1 MNHFTMS
8 ISAKINFV
16 SAVLVLLLSSSV
28 SFSQEICPGAD
39 VEVATQSFSYSPA
52 TLVVDAGTTV
62 GWVNF
67 GGTHDVNG
75 IASSVTGAA
84 YNNPE
89 AFSLGAMS
97 GNASGVCMGTFI
109 FTVPG
114 VYNYDCSIGSHAA
127 NGMVAAVSVAALV
140 VLGCTDSSACNYD
153 PAATDNDDS
162 CLFTGDACDDEDVN
176 TEGDVI
182 QEDCSCAGFQ
192 TFVDELEDLSVLIF
206 PNPVF
211 ATLTITLNKKSTLQV
226 FDAVGKLMAETG
238 SVSSWTLHVS
248 DWEKGLYTV
257 KTQEGKTHKFIVE

>member
-1 MNHFTMS
+1 MF
-8 ISAKINFV
+8 ISSKRNFV

-97 GNASGVCMGTFI
+97 GNASGVCLGTFI

-127 NGMVAAVSVAALV
+127 NGMVAAVSVAAVV

-153 PAATDNDDS
+153 PAATDDIDS
-162 CLFTGDACDDEDVN
+162 CLFVGDDCEDCN
-176 TEGDVI
+176 TIGVI
-182 QEDCSCAGFQ
+182 QEDCSCGEKSTSSA
-192 TFVDELEDLSVLIF
+192 DELEALSVLIF
-206 PNPVF
+206 PNPVT
-211 ATLTITLNKKSTLQV
+211 ATLTINLNKKSTLQV
-226 FDAVGKLMAETG
+226 FDALGKLMAETG

>member
-1 MNHFTMS
+1 MNHFKLS
-8 ISAKINFV
+8 ISSKINFV
-16 SAVLVLLLSSSV
+16 SAVLVLLLSSSSM
-28 SFSQEICPGAD
+28 SFGQDICPGAD

-75 IASSVTGAA
+75 IASSITGAA

-97 GNASGVCMGTFI
+97 GNASGVCLGTFI

-127 NGMVAAVSVAALV
+127 NGMVAAVSVAAV
-140 VLGCTDSSACNYD
+140 VILGCTDSSACNYD
-153 PAATDNDDS
+153 QTATDNDDS
-162 CLFTGDACDDEDVN
+162 CLFVGDDCVDGN
-176 TEGDVI
+176 IIGVI
-182 QEDCSCAGFQ
+182 QEDCSCGE
-192 TFVDELEDLSVLIF
+192 VSSVSNQFDAMSVSIF
-206 PNPVF
+206 PNPVT
-211 ATLTITLNKKSTLQV
+211 ATLTINLNKKSTLQV
-226 FDAVGKLMAETG
+226 FDALGKLVEETG
-238 SVSSWTLHVS
+238 AVASWVLNVS

-257 KTQEGKTHKFIVE
+257 QTQAGTTHKFIVE

>member
-1 MNHFTMS
+1 MNHFTVS
-8 ISAKINFV
+8 ISSKMNVVFA
-16 SAVLVLLLSSSV
+16 ALVLLLSFSV
-28 SFSQEICPGAD
+28 SFGQDICPGAD

-75 IASSVTGAA
+75 IASSITGAA

-89 AFSLGAMS
+89 SFSLGTMS
-97 GNASGVCMGTFI
+97 GNASGVCLGTFI

-153 PAATDNDDS
+153 QTATDDDDS
-162 CLFTGDACDDEDVN
+162 CVFVGDACEECN
-176 TEGDVI
+176 TIGVMI
-182 QEDCSCAGFQ
+182 QEDCSCGE
-192 TFVDELEDLSVLIF
+192 VSSVSNQFDAMSVSIF
-206 PNPVF
+206 PNPVT
-211 ATLTITLNKKSTLQV
+211 ATLTINLNKKSTLQV
-226 FDAVGKLMAETG
+226 FDALGKLVEETG
-238 SVSSWTLHVS
+238 AVASWVLNVS

-257 KTQEGKTHKFIVE
+257 QTQAGTTHKFIVE

>member
-8 ISAKINFV
+8 ISAKINVVF
-16 SAVLVLLLSSSV
+16 AALVLLFSSSSM
-28 SFSQEICPGAD
+28 SFGQDICPGAD

-75 IASSVTGAA
+75 IASSITGAA

-97 GNASGVCMGTFI
+97 GNASGVCLGTFI

-127 NGMVAAVSVAALV
+127 NGMVAAVSVAAVV

-153 PAATDNDDS
+153 QTATDDDDS
-162 CLFTGDACDDEDVN
+162 CLFVGDACE
-176 TEGDVI
+176 EEIQIGVI
-182 QEDCSCAGFQ
+182 QEDCSCGEVSTLSRDQFDA
-192 TFVDELEDLSVLIF
+192 LSVSIF
-206 PNPVF
+206 PNPVT
-211 ATLTITLNKKSTLQV
+211 ATLTINLNKKSTLQV
-226 FDAVGKLMAETG
+226 FDALGKLVEETG
-238 SVSSWTLHVS
+238 AVASWVLNVS

-257 KTQEGKTHKFIVE
+257 QTQAGTTHKFIVE

>member
-1 MNHFTMS
+1 MNHFTVS
-8 ISAKINFV
+8 ISSKMNVVFA
-16 SAVLVLLLSSSV
+16 ALVLLFSSSSM
-28 SFSQEICPGAD
+28 SFGQDICPGAD

-75 IASSVTGAA
+75 IASSITGAA

-89 AFSLGAMS
+89 SFSLGTMS
-97 GNASGVCMGTFI
+97 GNASGVCLGTFI

-153 PAATDNDDS
+153 QTATDDDDS
-162 CLFTGDACDDEDVN
+162 CVFVGDACEECN
-176 TEGDVI
+176 TIGVI
-182 QEDCSCAGFQ
+182 QEDCSCGEKSTSSA
-192 TFVDELEDLSVLIF
+192 DELEALSVLIF
-206 PNPVF
+206 PNPVT
-211 ATLTITLNKKSTLQV
+211 ATLTINLNKKSTLQV
-226 FDAVGKLMAETG
+226 FDAVGKLVEETG
-238 SVSSWTLHVS
+238 AVASWVLNVS

-257 KTQEGKTHKFIVE
+257 QTQAGTTHKFIVE